1 MIIHNGC
8 MMSMSD
14 LYDTYTQNPKN
25 TYTRVQVIRSTYFMP
40 LLAPALYAAV
50 YDCMIVWLAFL
61 GYVFSLDA

>member
-14 LYDTYTQNPKN
+14 LYMTHTCKTQR
-25 TYTRVQVIRSTYFMP
+25 THTQEFRVYITYFMP
-40 LLAPALYAAV
+40 LPAPALYAAV
-50 YDCMIVWLAFL
+50 HDCMIVWLAFL